1 MHDGLSGDIRYFCGQ
16 LISMKNLP
24 IIFSSLALIGVFAL
38 LGLRLTDK
46 KSSRADRSVRKLTAG
61 QGVPASG
68 RIAYVNIDTLEAH
81 YDFFKVKKAEFES
94 RQKSIDAELEKN
106 AAGLQSDYEALRK
119 KAQEGSLSQTEGEAA
134 QQRLVE
140 RQQDLEMKRQ
150 NLSEKFLKDREA
162 FNKQIHD
169 DLNAYIREYNEDKG
183 YDIIFT
189 YTEDGTMLYVNPDF
203 DITQDII
210 EGMNQ
215 NKKPER
221 SSK

>member
-1 MHDGLSGDIRYFCGQ
+1 
-16 LISMKNLP
+16 MKNLS

-38 LGLRLTDK
+38 LGLRLTDQ
-46 KSSRADRSVRKLTAG
+46 KSPRSDRSVRKPSAEHAIPG
-61 QGVPASG
+61 GG

-81 YDFFKVKKAEFES
+81 YDFFKAKKAEFES

-106 AAGLQSDYEALRK
+106 AAGLQRDYETLRK
-119 KAQEGSLSQTEGEAA
+119 QAQAGTLSQTDGEAA
-134 QQRLVE
+134 QQRLIQ
-140 RQQDLEMKRQ
+140 RQQDLEVKRQ
-150 NLSEKFLKDREA
+150 NLSEKFLSDREE

-169 DLNAYIREYNEDKG
+169 DLNAYIKEYNEEKG

-189 YTEDGTMLYVNPDF
+189 YTADGTMLYANPDF

-210 EGMNQ
+210 EGMN
-215 NKKPER
+215 NKKSTKA

>member
-1 MHDGLSGDIRYFCGQ
+1 MVLILSVEIDYFCAQ
-16 LISMKNLP
+16 FTIMKNLS

-38 LGLRLTDK
+38 IGLRLTDK
-46 KSSRADRSVRKLTAG
+46 KASRSNAARNVPG
-61 QGVPASG
+61 QGVPAGG

-81 YDFFKVKKAEFES
+81 YDFFKAKKAEFEA

-140 RQQDLEMKRQ
+140 RQQDLELKRQ
-150 NLSEKFLKDREA
+150 NLSEKFLKDREE
-162 FNKQIHD
+162 FNKQIHT
-169 DLNAYIREYNEDKG
+169 DLNAYIKEYNEDKG

-189 YTEDGTMLYVNPDF
+189 YTEDGTMLYVNPEY

-210 EGMNQ
+210 DGMN
-215 NKKPER
+215 KKKGTTA